1 MQAAAGKVPAVP
13 WDEGGSSE
21 LRRGVLQAWTKGCR
35 ARGGDLGSPT
45 EALLLVTAL
54 VTAPRAGTPTPDLG
68 RAARTWGARFT
79 APADALG
86 MLVPLRDAVLERP
99 VPDPALARR
108 LLDDVMAQA
117 VDAAS
122 GHLRASALQDHLTGC
137 ANRRALD
144 EDLTRAITAA
154 RREGLDLSAAV
165 AYLDGLKQI
174 NDRDGHAA
182 GDATLLQLVKSL
194 RAVLRDA
201 DTLYRAGGDEF
212 VVVAPFTDAAGA
224 RALMKRAEQR
234 HSPAFSYGVADLATT
249 AGPFASSLL
258 AAADA
263 DLYVGRRAV
272 RRPSTARS
280 QRGGGGRGLFDQ
292 LRRSRSTDFG
302 TAANARSTSP
312 SVVFQPNDNRT
323 A

>member
-1 MQAAAGKVPAVP
+1 MP

-21 LRRGVLQAWTKGCR
+21 LRRCLLEAWTDGCR

-54 VTAPRAGTPTPDLG
+54 VAALRAGTATPDLG

-86 MLVPLRDAVLERP
+86 MLVPFRDAVMERAAP
-99 VPDPALARR
+99 ERALAHR

-122 GHLRASALQDHLTGC
+122 GHLRAAALQDHLTGC

-144 EDLTRAITAA
+144 EDLTRAIGAA
-154 RREGLDLSAAV
+154 GREGLDLAV
-165 AYLDGLKQI
+165 AMADLDGLKQI

-182 GDATLLQLVKSL
+182 GDAALLELVGSL
-194 RAVLRDA
+194 REALRDA

-224 RALMKRAEQR
+224 RALMKRAEQQR
-234 HSPAFSYGVADLATT
+234 APSFSYGVADLASEPG
-249 AGPFASSLL
+249 ASASSLL

-263 DLYVGRRAV
+263 DLYSRRRVMRGPTPARP
-272 RRPSTARS
+272 RRS
-280 QRGGGGRGLFDQ
+280 GGGRGLFDQ
-292 LRRSRSTDFG
+292 LRRSRSTDLG
-302 TAANARSTSP
+302 TAPNASSTSS
-312 SVVFQPNDNRT
+312 SVVFHPNENRT